1 MLVKEVM
8 SPQPERISP
17 ELSLQHCAR
26 IMRDQNIGSLLVWD
40 NGELLGLVTD
50 RDICCRAVAEGA
62 DMMTLKAKDI
72 MSTKVEACF
81 DDDDC
86 LNAAHTMGEKH
97 VRRLAVLNRTKDMV
111 GLLSV
116 SDLAKCS
123 HGLAGEV
130 LEAASPPY
138 EMH

>member
-1 MLVKEVM
+1 MLVKEIM

-17 ELSLQHCAR
+17 DLSLEHCAR
-26 IMRDQNIGSLLVWD
+26 ILRDQNIGSLLVWD

-62 DMMTLKAKDI
+62 DLMELKAKDI
-72 MSTKVEACF
+72 MSTNIEACF

-86 LNAAHTMGEKH
+86 LNAAHTMEEKH
-97 VRRLAVLNRTKDMV
+97 VRRLAVLSRNKDTV

-116 SDLAKCS
+116 DDLSRCS
-123 HGLAGEV
+123 HELAGEV

-138 EMH
+138 ELH